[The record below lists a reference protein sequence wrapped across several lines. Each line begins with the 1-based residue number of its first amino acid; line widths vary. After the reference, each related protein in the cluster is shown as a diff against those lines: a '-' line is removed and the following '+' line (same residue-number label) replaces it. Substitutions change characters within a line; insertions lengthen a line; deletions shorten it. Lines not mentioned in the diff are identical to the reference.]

1 MLSDTSEHQ
10 KELIWEQQLS
20 SQIQILQ
27 SWSTEEDKQQK
38 FKEYL
43 HHFFSVQ
50 TLTPSLSYIVRLVA
64 LDMFLVREGRE
75 KGFSVESQ
83 QLFT

>member
-20 SQIQILQ
+20 SQIQVLQ

-50 TLTPSLSYIVRLVA
+50 TLTPSLSYIVRLV
-64 LDMFLVREGRE
+64 REGRE
-75 KGFSVESQ
+75 KGFSVKSQ